1 MHLANVMGGNAID
14 HKPTRWNAIPG
25 WVQHQQVWFV
35 ASAGK
40 FLSNWQPTPTRASIA
55 KA

>member
-1 MHLANVMGGNAID
+1 MHLANVVGGNAID
-14 HKPTRWNAIPG
+14 GKPARCEAIPS
-25 WVQHQQVWFV
+25 WVQHQQMWFV

-40 FLSNWQPTPTRASIA
+40 FLSNWQPTATRAGIA